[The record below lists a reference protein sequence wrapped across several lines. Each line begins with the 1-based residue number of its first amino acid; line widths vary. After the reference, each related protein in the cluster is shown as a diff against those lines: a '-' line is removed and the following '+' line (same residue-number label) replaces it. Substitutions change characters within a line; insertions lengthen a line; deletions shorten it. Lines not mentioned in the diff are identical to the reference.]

1 MPTAALTLPDVLTP
15 PPLVA
20 IDGAALFL
28 DLDGVLAPIAPAP
41 DAVGPD
47 PRRTRLLIRLI
58 EALDGRV
65 AVLSGRTI
73 EEIDRICQ
81 GAARAVA
88 GVHGLER
95 RRADGV
101 CIRVET
107 AQGLP
112 EAAAELEAF
121 ASTRAGVQLETKRG
135 ALALHF
141 RQAPE
146 AETEARALASALAN
160 QYDLVLQ
167 PGKMVFELK
176 TPGADKGSALGDFMA
191 EPPFAGHMPIMLGD
205 DFTDEHAFGAAERLG
220 GFGVLVGPARGT
232 LARHRLADTA
242 AVADWLAALTGT
254 SA

>member
-1 MPTAALTLPDVLTP
+1 MPTDALTLPDVLTP

-41 DAVGPD
+41 EAVGPD
-47 PRRTRLLIRLI
+47 PRRTRLLSRLI
-58 EALDGRV
+58 EVLDGRV

-101 CIRVET
+101 CIRLET
-107 AQGLP
+107 APGLA

-121 ASTRAGVQLETKRG
+121 AAARPGLRLETKRG

-146 AETEARALASALAN
+146 AEADARALAGALADRH
-160 QYDLVLQ
+160 DLMLQ

-176 TPGADKGSALGDFMA
+176 TPGADKGSALADFMA
-191 EPPFAGHMPIMLGD
+191 EAPFAGHAPVMLGD
-205 DFTDEHAFGAAERLG
+205 DLTDEHAFQAARRLG
-220 GFGVLVGPARGT
+220 GFGVLVGPPRDTA
-232 LARHRLADTA
+232 ARHRLADPA
-242 AVADWLAALTGT
+242 AVADWLAVLAETP
-254 SA
+254 A